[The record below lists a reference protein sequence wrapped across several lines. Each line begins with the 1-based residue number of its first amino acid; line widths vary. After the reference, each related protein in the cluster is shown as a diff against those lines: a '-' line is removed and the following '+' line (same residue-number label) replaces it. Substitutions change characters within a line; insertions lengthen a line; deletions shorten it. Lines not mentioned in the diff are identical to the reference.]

1 MRTFSC
7 GFALNTNNMKKSI
20 LTLAMAAICGSG
32 MAQQLPNVG
41 FENWKTTCGT
51 TYNPGALTNKKTVR
65 PGIEPTDWNGSNVNQ
80 LGLATNKNMCTRQ
93 EENGNKFAR
102 LKNDYAGAGE
112 KLRSPAPGFLSLAQP
127 WVFATSSM
135 TDEEKMKLGN
145 GGTYGSTAFGNKPDY
160 IKLRYRHTAVNNEK
174 ARIIAYIWN
183 GTFKSRF
190 PKSVNFTCT
199 AYKNWENCDDLDRVV
214 MNVDA
219 NQYKASTSGDGKLIA
234 SVDHE
239 ITTDASDWTEI
250 KIPFTYKKE
259 NITELPEKLN
269 VIICAGDYWN
279 RPGLQV
285 GSTLD
290 VDDVEFVYNSELK
303 NATYDGETIIF
314 DNGKA
319 IINKSFNINR
329 LEASSNGIGAQ
340 IVKIYNAATGV
351 LTLRVLG
358 NNISED
364 EMNFHEYTIQFNK
377 PVSSTTYNG
386 NLTVDATGMPS
397 SNQTSAITVY
407 EMPDHSKTMELKNFK
422 LKSLGMNVG
431 NIVLTGLSPKQS
443 NKDLDLLRTEQTIQI
458 TDGDDESVGEWM
470 GPSLGDV
477 PVVFEGKMT
486 DNRFFCNID
495 IDMSETIQQTIK
507 VVFGKDF
514 TVVNDQQAVTADEVG
529 TKDVILNRSFA
540 QGWNTICLPFNVK
553 PTEIAEGA
561 KAQEFS
567 GVNTNALNFEEVT
580 EMQANTPYLFFA
592 PQAIASG
599 KVLENK
605 NVVEGVAKSVTKE
618 GYAFCGTYTLTDME
632 GKYGVANVEGVQK
645 IMRGAAGSSL
655 AGTRAYFTTTN
666 TKANGMRINLGGNGI
681 TGINQINAENV
692 QNAAAVYNLQGVK
705 VSNHGT
711 TNLPAGIYI
720 MQGKKVIVK

>member
-1 MRTFSC
+1 
-7 GFALNTNNMKKSI
+7 MKKSI

-41 FENWKTTCGT
+41 FEKWEKCGK
-51 TYNPGALTNKKTVR
+51 TYNPGATLTKSSVR
-65 PGIEPTDWNGSNVNQ
+65 PGKEPTDWNGSNVNQ
-80 LGLATNKNMCTRQ
+80 LGFAKNENMCTEQ
-93 EENGNKFAR
+93 KENGNKFAR
-102 LKNDYAGAGE
+102 LKNDYAGVGDIQ
-112 KLRSPAPGFLSLAQP
+112 SPAPGFLSLAQP
-127 WVFATSSM
+127 WVFATGDMKSP
-135 TDEEKMKLGN
+135 EKMEWGN
-145 GGTYGSTAFGNKPDY
+145 GGTYGSTAFENKPDY

-190 PKSVNFTCT
+190 PKAVNSSYT
-199 AYKNWENCDDLDRVV
+199 AYSKWENCDDLDRVV

-219 NQYKASTSGDGKLIA
+219 DQYKASTSGDGKLIA

-239 ITTDASDWTEI
+239 ITTDASNWTEI
-250 KIPFTYKKE
+250 KIPFKYKKE
-259 NITELPEKLN
+259 NLTELPEKLN

-319 IINKSFNINR
+319 IINKSFNINL
-329 LEASSNGIGAQ
+329 LEASSNGIGAR
-340 IVKIYNAATGV
+340 IVKIYDAATGV

-364 EMNFHEYTIQFNK
+364 ETNFHEYTIQFNK

-386 NLTVDATGMPS
+386 NLTVDVTDMPS

-422 LKSLGMNVG
+422 LKSLGMDVG

-443 NKDLDLLRTEQTIQI
+443 NKDLALLSTEQTIQI
-458 TDGDDESVGEWM
+458 TDGDDESVGEWI
-470 GPSLGDV
+470 GPNLGDV

-486 DNRFFCNID
+486 DNCFFCNID
-495 IDMSETIQQTIK
+495 IDMSTMNQKIK

-514 TVVNDQQAVTADEVG
+514 TVVNDQQAVTADEAG

-540 QGWNTICLPFNVK
+540 QGWNTVCLPFNVK

-567 GVNTNALNFEEVT
+567 GINGNALNFEEVA

-599 KVLENK
+599 KMLESK
-605 NVVEGVAKSVTKE
+605 DVVEGVAKSVTKE
-618 GYAFCGTYTLTDME
+618 GYTFCGTYTLTDME